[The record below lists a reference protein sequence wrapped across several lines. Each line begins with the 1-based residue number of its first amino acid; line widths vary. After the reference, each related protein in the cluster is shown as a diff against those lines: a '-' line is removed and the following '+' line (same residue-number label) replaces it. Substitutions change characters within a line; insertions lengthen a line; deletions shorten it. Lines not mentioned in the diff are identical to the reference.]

1 MTAFDQFMEAR
12 QKVSDSE
19 LALVRQAIVWKG
31 VDDTDEQVWQ
41 ALKAFQEALTQLILA
56 SYDAGQK
63 SMEVQRGQSR

>member
-1 MTAFDQFMEAR
+1 MTAFDQFMQAR
-12 QKVSDSE
+12 DKVNSAE

-31 VDDTDEQVWQ
+31 VDDTDERIWQ

-63 SMEVQRGQSR
+63 SMEVQYGKSR